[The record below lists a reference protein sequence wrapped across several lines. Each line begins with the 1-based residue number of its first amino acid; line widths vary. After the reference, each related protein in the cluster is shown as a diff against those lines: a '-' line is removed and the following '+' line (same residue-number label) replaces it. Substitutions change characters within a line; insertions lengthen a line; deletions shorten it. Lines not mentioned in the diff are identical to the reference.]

1 MDVTIKQGLCV
12 QGLSQNFATHQVL
25 KAIDFELPEG
35 KIACLLGAS
44 GSGKTTLLRTLMGFE
59 PLSAGRVSMA
69 GQILDDGARHLPAHE
84 RGIGMVF
91 QEPALLGHL
100 TVAKNIAFGLRRQ
113 SAGQVQARV
122 AHLLELIGLSGLA
135 ERYPHQLSG
144 GQQQRVALARAL
156 APRPKLLLLD
166 EPFAS
171 LDAHLRVQLAHDV
184 RALLENEGV
193 SAIMVTH
200 DQAEAFAF
208 ADLLGVLQNGELA
221 QWASP
226 YDVYHQPPNRAV
238 AEFVGQGVWVRGQVT
253 DAHSV
258 SLPLGHYFSERA
270 HGFALGATLDV
281 LLRPDDVLHIEDA
294 PVMARVLGRSFRGSD
309 FIYQLAL
316 SSGESVLAQVASHH
330 RHAVGEMI
338 GVQLDLNHLIAFDC
352 I

>member
-1 MDVTIKQGLCV
+1 MEQGLCV
-12 QGLSQNFATHQVL
+12 RGLSQNFAGHQVL
-25 KAIDFELPEG
+25 KAVDFDLPTG

-59 PLSAGRVSMA
+59 KLSAGCVSME
-69 GQILDDGARHLPAHE
+69 GRILDDGIRSVPAHQ

-100 TVAKNIAFGLRRQ
+100 SVAKNIAFGLHRQ
-113 SAGQVQARV
+113 SKSETQARV

-156 APRPKLLLLD
+156 APRPQLLLLD

-171 LDAHLRVQLAHDV
+171 LDAHLRLQLAQDV

-208 ADLLGVLQNGELA
+208 ADVLGVLQNGELA
-221 QWASP
+221 QWANP
-226 YDVYHQPPNRAV
+226 YDVYHQPASRAL
-238 AEFVGQGVWVRGQVT
+238 AEFVGQGVWVHGQAV
-253 DAHSV
+253 DAHTV
-258 SLPLGHYFSERA
+258 TLPLGQYVSERA

-281 LLRPDDVLHIEDA
+281 LLRPDDVVHVEDA
-294 PVMARVLGRSFRGSD
+294 SLQARVLDKSFRGSD
-309 FIYQLAL
+309 FMYQLAL
-316 SSGESVLAQVASHH
+316 PCGQTVLAQVASHH
-330 RHAVGEMI
+330 RHAVGEWI
-338 GVQLDLNHLIAFDC
+338 GVQLDLNHLIAFESL
-352 I
+352 

>member
-1 MDVTIKQGLCV
+1 MEQGLCV
-12 QGLSQNFATHQVL
+12 RGLSQNFAGHQVL
-25 KAIDFELPEG
+25 KAVDFDLPTG

-59 PLSAGRVSMA
+59 KLSAGCVSME
-69 GQILDDGARHLPAHE
+69 GRILDDGVRSVPAHQ

-91 QEPALLGHL
+91 QESALLGHL
-100 TVAKNIAFGLRRQ
+100 SVAKNIAFGLHRQ
-113 SAGQVQARV
+113 SKSETQARV

-156 APRPKLLLLD
+156 APRPQLLLLD

-171 LDAHLRVQLAHDV
+171 LDAHLRLQLAQDV

-208 ADLLGVLQNGELA
+208 ADVLGVLQNGELA
-221 QWASP
+221 QWANP
-226 YDVYHQPPNRAV
+226 YDVYHQPASRAV
-238 AEFVGQGVWVRGQVT
+238 AEFVGQGVWVHGQVV
-253 DAHSV
+253 DAHTV
-258 SLPLGHYFSERA
+258 TLPLGQYVSERA

-281 LLRPDDVLHIEDA
+281 LLRPDDVVHVEDA
-294 PVMARVLGRSFRGSD
+294 SLQARVLDKSFRGSD
-309 FIYQLAL
+309 FMYQLAL
-316 SSGESVLAQVASHH
+316 PCGQTVLAQVASHH
-330 RHAVGEMI
+330 RHAVGEWI
-338 GVQLDLNHLIAFDC
+338 GVQLDLNHLIAFESL
-352 I
+352 

>member
-1 MDVTIKQGLCV
+1 MEQGLCV
-12 QGLSQNFATHQVL
+12 RGLSQNFAGHQVL
-25 KAIDFELPEG
+25 KAVDFDLPTG

-59 PLSAGRVSMA
+59 KLNAGCVSME
-69 GQILDDGARHLPAHE
+69 GRILDDGIRSVPAHQ

-100 TVAKNIAFGLRRQ
+100 SVAKNIAFGLHRQ
-113 SAGQVQARV
+113 SKSETQARV

-156 APRPKLLLLD
+156 APRPQLLLLD

-171 LDAHLRVQLAHDV
+171 LDAHLRLQLAQDV

-208 ADLLGVLQNGELA
+208 ADVLGVLQNGELA
-221 QWASP
+221 QWANP
-226 YDVYHQPPNRAV
+226 YDVYHQPASRAV
-238 AEFVGQGVWVRGQVT
+238 AEFVGQGAWVHGQVM
-253 DAHSV
+253 DAHTV
-258 SLPLGHYFSERA
+258 TLPLGQYVSERA

-281 LLRPDDVLHIEDA
+281 LLRPDDVVHVEDA
-294 PVMARVLGRSFRGSD
+294 SLQARVLDKSFRGSD
-309 FIYQLAL
+309 FMYQLAL
-316 SSGESVLAQVASHH
+316 PCGQTVLAQVASHH
-330 RHAVGEMI
+330 RHAVGEWI
-338 GVQLDLNHLIAFDC
+338 GVQLDLNHLIAFETA
-352 I
+352 

>member
-1 MDVTIKQGLCV
+1 MGQGLCV
-12 QGLSQNFATHQVL
+12 QGLSQNFAGHQVL
-25 KAIDFELPEG
+25 KAIDFDLPKG

-59 PLSAGRVSMA
+59 KLNAGCVSME
-69 GQILDDGARHLPAHE
+69 GRILDDGIRSVPAHQ

-100 TVAKNIAFGLRRQ
+100 SVAKNIAFGLHRQ
-113 SAGQVQARV
+113 SKSETQARV

-156 APRPKLLLLD
+156 APRPQLLLLD

-171 LDAHLRVQLAHDV
+171 LDAHLRLQLAQDV

-208 ADLLGVLQNGELA
+208 ADVLGVLQNGELA
-221 QWASP
+221 QWANP
-226 YDVYHQPPNRAV
+226 YDVYHQPASRAL
-238 AEFVGQGVWVRGQVT
+238 AEFVGQGVWVHGQAV
-253 DAHSV
+253 DAHTV
-258 SLPLGHYFSERA
+258 TLPLGQYVSERA

-281 LLRPDDVLHIEDA
+281 LLRPDDVVHVDDA
-294 PVMARVLGRSFRGSD
+294 SLQARVLDKSFRGSD
-309 FIYQLAL
+309 FMYQLAL
-316 SSGESVLAQVASHH
+316 PCGQTVLAQVASHH
-330 RHAVGEMI
+330 RHAVGEWI
-338 GVQLDLNHLIAFDC
+338 GVQLDLNHLIAFESL
-352 I
+352 

>member
-1 MDVTIKQGLCV
+1 MEQGLCV
-12 QGLSQNFATHQVL
+12 QGLSQNFAGHQVL
-25 KAIDFELPEG
+25 KSIDFDLPTG

-59 PLSAGRVSMA
+59 KLSAGCVSME
-69 GQILDDGARHLPAHE
+69 GRILDDGVRSVPAHQ

-100 TVAKNIAFGLRRQ
+100 SVAKNIAFGLHRQ
-113 SAGQVQARV
+113 SKSETQARV

-156 APRPKLLLLD
+156 APRPQLLLLD

-171 LDAHLRVQLAHDV
+171 LDAHLRLQLAQDV

-208 ADLLGVLQNGELA
+208 ADVLGVLQNGELA
-221 QWASP
+221 QWANP
-226 YDVYHQPPNRAV
+226 YDVYHQPASRAV
-238 AEFVGQGVWVRGQVT
+238 AEFVGQGVWVHGQVV
-253 DAHSV
+253 DAHTV
-258 SLPLGHYFSERA
+258 TLPLGQHVSERA

-281 LLRPDDVLHIEDA
+281 LLRPDDVVHVEDA
-294 PVMARVLGRSFRGSD
+294 SLQARVLDKSFRGSD
-309 FIYQLAL
+309 FMYQLAL
-316 SSGESVLAQVASHH
+316 PCGQTVLAQVASHH
-330 RHAVGEMI
+330 RHAVGEWI
-338 GVQLDLNHLIAFDC
+338 GVQLDLNHLIAFESL
-352 I
+352 

>member
-1 MDVTIKQGLCV
+1 MGQGLCV
-12 QGLSQNFATHQVL
+12 RGLSQNFAGHQVL
-25 KAIDFELPEG
+25 KAVDFDLPTG

-59 PLSAGRVSMA
+59 KLSAGCVSME
-69 GQILDDGARHLPAHE
+69 GRILDDGIRSVPAHQ

-100 TVAKNIAFGLRRQ
+100 SVAKNIAFGLHRQ
-113 SAGQVQARV
+113 LKSETQARV

-156 APRPKLLLLD
+156 APRPQLLLLD

-171 LDAHLRVQLAHDV
+171 LDAHLRLQLAQDV

-208 ADLLGVLQNGELA
+208 ADVLGVLQNGELA
-221 QWASP
+221 QWANP
-226 YDVYHQPPNRAV
+226 YDVYHQPVSRAV
-238 AEFVGQGVWVRGQVT
+238 AEFVGQGVWVQGQVV
-253 DAHSV
+253 DAHTV
-258 SLPLGHYFSERA
+258 ILPLGQYVSERA

-281 LLRPDDVLHIEDA
+281 LLRPDDVVHVEDA
-294 PVMARVLGRSFRGSD
+294 SLQARVLDKSFRGSD
-309 FIYQLAL
+309 FMYQLAL
-316 SSGESVLAQVASHH
+316 PCGQTVLAQVASHH
-330 RHAVGEMI
+330 RHAVGEWI
-338 GVQLDLNHLIAFDC
+338 GVQLDLNHLIAFESL
-352 I
+352 

>member
-1 MDVTIKQGLCV
+1 MEQGLCV
-12 QGLSQNFATHQVL
+12 RGLSQNFAGHQVL
-25 KAIDFELPEG
+25 KAVDFDLPTG

-59 PLSAGRVSMA
+59 KLNAGCVSME
-69 GQILDDGARHLPAHE
+69 GRILDDGIRSVPAHQ

-100 TVAKNIAFGLRRQ
+100 SVAKNIAFGLHRQ
-113 SAGQVQARV
+113 SKSETQARV

-156 APRPKLLLLD
+156 APRPQLLLLD

-171 LDAHLRVQLAHDV
+171 LDAHLRLQLAQDV

-208 ADLLGVLQNGELA
+208 ADVLGVLQNGELA
-221 QWASP
+221 QWANP
-226 YDVYHQPPNRAV
+226 YDVYHQPASRAL
-238 AEFVGQGVWVRGQVT
+238 AEFVGQGVWVHGQAV
-253 DAHSV
+253 DAHTV
-258 SLPLGHYFSERA
+258 TLPLGQYVSERA

-281 LLRPDDVLHIEDA
+281 LLRPDDVVHVEDA
-294 PVMARVLGRSFRGSD
+294 SLQARVLDKSFRGSD
-309 FIYQLAL
+309 FMYQLAL
-316 SSGESVLAQVASHH
+316 PCGQTVLAQVASHH
-330 RHAVGEMI
+330 RHAVGEWI
-338 GVQLDLNHLIAFDC
+338 GVQLDLNHLIAFESL
-352 I
+352 

>member
-1 MDVTIKQGLCV
+1 MEQGLCV
-12 QGLSQNFATHQVL
+12 RGLSQNFAGHQVL
-25 KAIDFELPEG
+25 KAVDFDLPTG

-59 PLSAGRVSMA
+59 KLSAGCVSME
-69 GQILDDGARHLPAHE
+69 GRILDDGVRYVPAHQ

-100 TVAKNIAFGLRRQ
+100 TVAKNIAFGLHRQ
-113 SAGQVQARV
+113 SKSEVQARV

-156 APRPKLLLLD
+156 APRPQLLLLD

-171 LDAHLRVQLAHDV
+171 LDAHLRLQLAQDV

-208 ADLLGVLQNGELA
+208 ADVLGVLQNGELA
-221 QWASP
+221 QWANP
-226 YDVYHQPPNRAV
+226 YDVYHQPVSRAV
-238 AEFVGQGVWVRGQVT
+238 AEFVGQGVWVQGQVV
-253 DAHSV
+253 DAHTV
-258 SLPLGHYFSERA
+258 ILPLGQYVSERA

-281 LLRPDDVLHIEDA
+281 LLRPDDVVHVEDA
-294 PVMARVLGRSFRGSD
+294 SLQARVLDKSFRGSD
-309 FIYQLAL
+309 FMYQLAL
-316 SSGESVLAQVASHH
+316 PCGQTVLAQVASHH
-330 RHAVGEMI
+330 RHAVGEWI
-338 GVQLDLNHLIAFDC
+338 GVQLDLNHLIAFETA
-352 I
+352 

>member
-1 MDVTIKQGLCV
+1 MGQGLCV
-12 QGLSQNFATHQVL
+12 QGLSQNFAGHQVL
-25 KAIDFELPEG
+25 KAVDFDLPTG

-59 PLSAGRVSMA
+59 KLSAGCVSME
-69 GQILDDGARHLPAHE
+69 GRILDDGVRSVPAHQ

-100 TVAKNIAFGLRRQ
+100 TVAKNIAFGLHRQ
-113 SAGQVQARV
+113 PKPEVQARV
-122 AHLLELIGLSGLA
+122 AHLLELIGLSGLV

-156 APRPKLLLLD
+156 APRPQLLLLD

-171 LDAHLRVQLAHDV
+171 LDAHLRLQLAQDV

-208 ADLLGVLQNGELA
+208 ADVLGVLQNGELA
-221 QWASP
+221 QWANP
-226 YDVYHQPPNRAV
+226 YDVYHQPASRAV
-238 AEFVGQGVWVRGQVT
+238 AEFVGQGAWVHGQVM
-253 DAHSV
+253 DAHTV
-258 SLPLGHYFSERA
+258 TLPLGQYVSERA

-281 LLRPDDVLHIEDA
+281 LLRPDDVVHVEDA
-294 PVMARVLGRSFRGSD
+294 SLQARVLDKSFRGSD
-309 FIYQLAL
+309 FMYQLAL
-316 SSGESVLAQVASHH
+316 PCGQTVLAQVASHH
-330 RHAVGEMI
+330 RHAVGEWI
-338 GVQLDLNHLIAFDC
+338 GVQLDLNHLIAFESL
-352 I
+352 

>member
-1 MDVTIKQGLCV
+1 MGQGLCV
-12 QGLSQNFATHQVL
+12 QGLSQNFAGHQVL
-25 KAIDFELPEG
+25 KAIDFDLPKG

-59 PLSAGRVSMA
+59 KLNAGCVSME
-69 GQILDDGARHLPAHE
+69 GRILDDGVRSVPAHQ

-100 TVAKNIAFGLRRQ
+100 SVAKNIAFGLHRQ
-113 SAGQVQARV
+113 SKSETQARV
-122 AHLLELIGLSGLA
+122 VHLLELIGLSGLA

-156 APRPKLLLLD
+156 APRPQLLLLD

-171 LDAHLRVQLAHDV
+171 LDAHLRLQLAQDV

-208 ADLLGVLQNGELA
+208 ADVLGVLQNGELA
-221 QWASP
+221 QWANP
-226 YDVYHQPPNRAV
+226 YDVYHQPASRAV
-238 AEFVGQGVWVRGQVT
+238 AEFVGQGVWVHGQVV
-253 DAHSV
+253 DAHTV
-258 SLPLGHYFSERA
+258 TLPLGQYVSERA

-281 LLRPDDVLHIEDA
+281 LLRPDDVVHVEDA
-294 PVMARVLGRSFRGSD
+294 SLQARVLDKSFRGSD
-309 FIYQLAL
+309 FMYQLAL
-316 SSGESVLAQVASHH
+316 PCGQTVLAQVASHH
-330 RHAVGEMI
+330 RNAVGEWI
-338 GVQLDLNHLIAFDC
+338 GVQLDLNHLIAFESL
-352 I
+352 

>member
-1 MDVTIKQGLCV
+1 MEQGLCV
-12 QGLSQNFATHQVL
+12 RGLSQNFAGHQVL
-25 KAIDFELPEG
+25 KAVDFDLPIG

-59 PLSAGRVSMA
+59 KLSAGCVSME
-69 GQILDDGARHLPAHE
+69 GRILDDGIRSVPAHQ

-100 TVAKNIAFGLRRQ
+100 SVAKNIAFGLHRQ
-113 SAGQVQARV
+113 SKSETQARV

-156 APRPKLLLLD
+156 APRPQLLLLD

-171 LDAHLRVQLAHDV
+171 LDAHLRLQLAQDV

-208 ADLLGVLQNGELA
+208 ADVLGVLQNGELA
-221 QWASP
+221 QWANP
-226 YDVYHQPPNRAV
+226 YDVYHQPASRAL
-238 AEFVGQGVWVRGQVT
+238 AEFVGQGVWVHGQAV
-253 DAHSV
+253 DAHTV
-258 SLPLGHYFSERA
+258 TLPLGQYVSERA

-281 LLRPDDVLHIEDA
+281 LLRPDDVVHVEDA
-294 PVMARVLGRSFRGSD
+294 SLQARVLDKSFRGSD
-309 FIYQLAL
+309 FMYQLAL
-316 SSGESVLAQVASHH
+316 PCGQTVLAQVASHH
-330 RHAVGEMI
+330 RHAVGEWI
-338 GVQLDLNHLIAFDC
+338 GVQLDLNHLIAFESL
-352 I
+352 

>member
-1 MDVTIKQGLCV
+1 MEQGLCV
-12 QGLSQNFATHQVL
+12 QGLSQNFAGHQVL
-25 KAIDFELPEG
+25 KSIDFDLPKG

-44 GSGKTTLLRTLMGFE
+44 GSGKSTLLRTLMGFE
-59 PLSAGRVSMA
+59 KLSAGCVSME
-69 GQILDDGARHLPAHE
+69 GRILDDGVRSVPAHQ

-100 TVAKNIAFGLRRQ
+100 SVAKNIAFGLHRQ
-113 SAGQVQARV
+113 SKSETQARV

-156 APRPKLLLLD
+156 APRPQLLLLD

-171 LDAHLRVQLAHDV
+171 LDAHLRLQLAQDV

-208 ADLLGVLQNGELA
+208 ADVLGVLQNGELA
-221 QWASP
+221 QWANP
-226 YDVYHQPPNRAV
+226 YDVYHQPASRAV
-238 AEFVGQGVWVRGQVT
+238 AEFVGQGVWVHGQVV
-253 DAHSV
+253 DAHTV
-258 SLPLGHYFSERA
+258 TLPLGQYVSERA

-281 LLRPDDVLHIEDA
+281 LLRPDDVVHVEDA
-294 PVMARVLGRSFRGSD
+294 SLQARVLDKSFRGSD
-309 FIYQLAL
+309 FMYQLAL
-316 SSGESVLAQVASHH
+316 PCGQTVLAQVASHH
-330 RHAVGEMI
+330 RHAVGEWI
-338 GVQLDLNHLIAFDC
+338 GVQLDLNHLIAFETA
-352 I
+352 